1 MVIPYLAVALFGL
14 ALGSFLNVC
23 ISRIPRQ
30 ESVIRPR
37 SHCPRCGRPIR
48 WFDNIP
54 VVSYAV
60 LGGRCR
66 DCRERI
72 SPVYPA
78 VEILSAGLL
87 VAAFARYQL
96 SPEFIKTA
104 LAGML
109 LLVLTFTDLIERR
122 IPHQVT
128 VFGIGTGVLLS
139 LVIPVD
145 DRPVGWFLARLD
157 FSLDGTISSLAGAA
171 SGALLGGGLFYAVG
185 QAFYY
190 LGGRQKEYLGFGDVM
205 LMLMVGTFL
214 GAPLTLLTI
223 FLGSLAGTLVALPLT
238 LANPKLREYEWPYGT
253 FLGIAAIFSSLAG
266 NSLLEAY
273 FRWAGLG

>member
-1 MVIPYLAVALFGL
+1 MPYVAVALFGL
-14 ALGSFLNVC
+14 AFGSFLNVC

-60 LGGRCR
+60 LCGRCR

-78 VEILSAGLL
+78 IEILTAGLL

-109 LLVLTFTDLIERR
+109 LLVLTITDLIARR

-145 DRPVGWFLARLD
+145 DRPVGWFLARLG

-223 FLGSLAGTLVALPLT
+223 FLGSLAGTLIALPLT

-266 NSLLEAY
+266 NTLLEAY